1 MCKDVVIEM
10 ELIQSHVENALQQDL
25 KLESGLQHAL
35 DVLINEKYE
44 NVEMP
49 CHFNIKS
56 IVAYVEVGISR
67 NFKSTL
73 VNQLNGNPTL
83 SEV

>member
-35 DVLINEKYE
+35 DVLINGCKHSKVDQESAPVYE
-44 NVEMP
+44 
-49 CHFNIKS
+49 CHDFLGQT
-56 IVAYVEVGISR
+56 AISSSKML
-67 NFKSTL
+67 FEIYYFS
-73 VNQLNGNPTL
+73 
-83 SEV
+83 